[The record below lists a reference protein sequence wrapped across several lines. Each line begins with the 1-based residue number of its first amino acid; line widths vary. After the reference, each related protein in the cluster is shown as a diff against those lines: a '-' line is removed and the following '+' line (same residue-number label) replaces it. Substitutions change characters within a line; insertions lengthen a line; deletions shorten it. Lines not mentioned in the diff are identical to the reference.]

1 VDDDATAALMI
12 RLYGELGAQ
21 GKRDALRRAQVATMR
36 DYPHP
41 FFWAAFYLTG
51 GA

>member
-1 VDDDATAALMI
+1 MI
-12 RLYGELGAQ
+12 RLYGELGAH
-21 GKRDALRRAQVATMR
+21 GKRDALRRAQIETMR
-36 DYPHP
+36 TYPHP